1 MGGMHTQSRCV
12 MAILGILLLVA
23 CGDTATR
30 PATIASVAPAPTTQ
44 TIAPSATPVPATT
57 FAANSQV
64 AGIDVSGLQLKA
76 ASAKIR
82 SALEPLQK
90 PLDITLADTHIA
102 LDPKTINFQVP
113 TDDLLQEAE
122 AQAKDNKPVQVPLRS
137 DYDAAPLR
145 TQLDELAKQ
154 VAVPGSIDL
163 ITSTKSISRSFVYR
177 PGQRLDIDAA
187 LKTVEQ
193 ALQTPTTRQ
202 VTLSLSADNA
212 PGRVDFSRLQE
223 QIEAMAAEW
232 KGVVGIALYDLKSNQ
247 TLVLNEKT
255 VFSGASVMK
264 IPIMLQTYLSVPSF
278 DADEE
283 AAMSAMIEKS
293 DNLAANLLLA
303 HVAGG
308 EGTDDALEGVRTMNK
323 TLEALGLEHTYQNL
337 PYEAG
342 EYLIKVRKMVIPKG
356 PAKEGPAPYT
366 EPDPYVR
373 TTPAE
378 MMNLLVWIE
387 QCAQGQGPLLERFGS
402 SLSATRCKEMIARL
416 ERNDD
421 TTRMV
426 AGLPPDIKVAHKSGW
441 IEDMQ
446 ADVGL
451 VPSPAGDFV
460 LAIYLFQPQ
469 KNSYLADEVA
479 APVIASFARL
489 VYSAYDP
496 ELER

>member
-1 MGGMHTQSRCV
+1 MGGMYTRFRSTTL
-12 MAILGILLLVA
+12 MMGILLLVA
-23 CGDTATR
+23 CGDSTNQ
-30 PATIASVAPAPTTQ
+30 PAVVPSVAPAPATQ
-44 TIAPSATPVPATT
+44 VIVPSATTVPATT
-57 FAANSQV
+57 FAANSRIASV
-64 AGIDVSGLQLKA
+64 DVGGLQLEA
-76 ASAKIR
+76 ASAKVR
-82 SALEPLQK
+82 SALEPLEK
-90 PLDITLADTHIA
+90 PLDITLADKHIA
-102 LDPKTINFQVP
+102 LDPHTINLRVP
-113 TDDLLQEAE
+113 IDDLLQEAE
-122 AQAKDNKPVQVPLRS
+122 AQAKSNKPAQVPLQV

-154 VAVPGSIDL
+154 VAIPGSIDM
-163 ITSTKSISRSFVYR
+163 ITSTEGISRSFVYR
-177 PGQRLDIDAA
+177 PGQQLNVDAA
-187 LKTVEQ
+187 LKTVDQ
-193 ALQTPTTRQ
+193 ALQTPATRQ
-202 VTLSLSADNA
+202 VSLSLSADDA
-212 PGRVDFSRLQE
+212 PGRVDFGRLQE
-223 QIEAMAAEW
+223 QIEAMASEW
-232 KGVVGIALYDLKSNQ
+232 KGVVGVALYDFKSNQ
-247 TLVLNEKT
+247 TLALNEKT

-283 AAMSAMIEKS
+283 AAMRAMIEKS

-303 HVAGG
+303 HVVGG

-323 TLEALGLEHTYQNL
+323 TLESLGLERTYQNL

-342 EYLIKVRKMVIPKG
+342 EYLIKVRKIAIPKG

-373 TTPAE
+373 TTPDE
-378 MMNLLVWIE
+378 MMHLLVWIE
-387 QCAQGQGPLLERFGS
+387 QCAQGQGPLLERFS
-402 SLSATRCKEMIARL
+402 STLSATRCKEMIARL

-426 AGLPPDIKVAHKSGW
+426 AGLPPGTKVAHKSGW

-451 VPSPAGDFV
+451 VRSPAGDFV
-460 LAIYLFQPQ
+460 LAIYLFRPQ

-496 ELER
+496 AVER